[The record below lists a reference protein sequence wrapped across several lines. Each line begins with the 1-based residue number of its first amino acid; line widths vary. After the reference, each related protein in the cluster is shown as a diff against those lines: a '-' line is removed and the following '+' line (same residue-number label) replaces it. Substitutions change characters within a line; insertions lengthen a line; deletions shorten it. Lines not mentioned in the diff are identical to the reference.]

1 MSHNSRATHG
11 EEHCANS
18 YELSLSALEGGGEVS
33 AAEFCV
39 GTLPA
44 LVVLFLCAK
53 AACSMIINA
62 DCNRLKARVLFLP
75 AFLVYLITYLFI
87 WR

>member
-1 MSHNSRATHG
+1 MHERLTERNIARIATNFLFLHLK
-11 EEHCANS
+11 EE
-18 YELSLSALEGGGEVS
+18 EEEGGS

-39 GTLPA
+39 GALPA

-53 AACSMIINA
+53 AACCMITNA

-75 AFLVYLITYLFI
+75 AFLVYLIT
-87 WR
+87 